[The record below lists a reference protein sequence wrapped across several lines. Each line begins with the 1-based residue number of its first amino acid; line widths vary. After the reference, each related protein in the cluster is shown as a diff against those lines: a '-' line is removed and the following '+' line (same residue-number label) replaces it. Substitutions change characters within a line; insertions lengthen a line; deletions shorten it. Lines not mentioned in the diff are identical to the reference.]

1 LLGGSLSI
9 TDIAVAEA
17 EERDL
22 DYIRSSS
29 DISGSDHASFLAA
42 DVPAIFLHSFFDDV
56 ADDPRYHT
64 AEDQP
69 QHVEPSRMAEIG
81 DAGLAIIEELLRGR

>member
-1 LLGGSLSI
+1 MLSGSPII

-17 EERDL
+17 EERGL

-29 DISGSDHASFLAA
+29 GSSGSDHAPFAA
-42 DVPAIFLHSFFDDV
+42 AGIPAIFLHSFFETA

-81 DAGLAIIEELLRGR
+81 DAGLAVIEELLRGR